1 VSTAPEELVPTVP
14 APTSVGLDEFIKT
27 YAPNWRG
34 NRSVKQLHKLLVAI
48 EPRDSLE
55 ERLSALEKLAKWT
68 RDRAQ
73 VPAPKDAPK
82 EPIPQLP
89 RLRLLVRV
97 LREVPAFRSDVARVV
112 TSVLAQTT
120 GLHLFSRMGLP
131 SDRGLFGETV
141 DRVSRRLLPAPV
153 DENDLGQLVARMFPG
168 KREPMWLRAIDA
180 SMAAELLEVLSAAD
194 PDTFAP
200 VRGSMADA
208 LALLATRVSALGLS
222 DDIRARSPNV
232 TLQER
237 PFFRL
242 PRTCDELVATPRE
255 AAHELRQE
263 RASACKKDIDD
274 CRAIVVAVLQALETR
289 GVSVD
294 VVYRVELIT
303 KSLDRMEQLIGQL
316 ARDPEAAADDSAPK
330 LLARLVEDKLRD
342 RNLVEIARTNLRLL
356 ARKIIERA
364 GTTGEHYITVTRAE
378 YRMMLVSA
386 GGGGVLTTGTAAL
399 KFLIAAAKF
408 APFVEG
414 ALAAMNYAGSFI
426 MMQLLGMT
434 LATKQPSMTAAALAG
449 ALRQSDEHHDISEL
463 TTTIARITRSQFA
476 AALGNLGMVI
486 PACFGFDFAYQH
498 VYGKHFLDEKTAEYV
513 LHSLHPFESGTIF
526 YAALTGVLL
535 WASSVGAGWIENW
548 AVYRRLPEA
557 IAEHRI
563 RRVIGRGVPR
573 FFSRFF
579 AKNISG
585 FGGNTTLGVLLGMTP
600 VMGKFFGLPLDVR
613 HVTLSTGALTL
624 GVCAL
629 GSHELREP
637 GFLFAAL
644 GIGIIGIL
652 NFGVSFV
659 LALTVA
665 LRAREVHT
673 NIFRIFGAVMK
684 HFLRAPFSF
693 FFPPAADN
701 APRAPHH

>member
-1 VSTAPEELVPTVP
+1 MVPTVP
-14 APTSVGLDEFIKT
+14 EPTAIGLDEFLQI
-27 YAPNWRG
+27 YAANARG
-34 NRSVKQLHKLLVAI
+34 NRSVKALHKLLVTFD
-48 EPRDSLE
+48 PRDDLE
-55 ERLSALEKLAKWT
+55 TRLTCLEKLAKWV

-82 EPIPQLP
+82 EPLPQIP
-89 RLRLLVRV
+89 RLRLLIRV

-112 TSVLAQTT
+112 TSVIAQTS

-141 DRVSRRLLPAPV
+141 DRVSRRVLPAPV
-153 DENDLGQLVARMFPG
+153 DENDLGQLVARMFPS
-168 KREPMWLRAIDA
+168 KREPLWLRGIDETMI
-180 SMAAELLEVLSAAD
+180 SELADVLAAAD
-194 PDTFAP
+194 PDTFRP
-200 VRGSMADA
+200 MRNSVADA
-208 LALLATRVSALGLS
+208 LALLATRVSAIGLS
-222 DDIRARSPNV
+222 DDIRARSPV
-232 TLQER
+232 IELQER

-242 PRTCDELVATPRE
+242 PRTCDELVTLDRDASAEDR
-255 AAHELRQE
+255 AE
-263 RASACKKDIDD
+263 RAAACRKNITE
-274 CRAIVVAVLQALETR
+274 CRAIVVAVLEALETR

-303 KSLDRMEQLIGQL
+303 KSLDRMELLITEL
-316 ARDPEAAADDSAPK
+316 ARHSDSKASTSSPK
-330 LLARLVEDKLRD
+330 LLARLIEDKLRD
-342 RNLVEIARTNLRLL
+342 RNLVEIARTNLHLL

-364 GTTGEHYITVTRAE
+364 GTTGEHYITVTRSE
-378 YRMMLVSA
+378 YRKMLLSA
-386 GGGGVLTTGTAAL
+386 GGGGILTTGTAAL
-399 KFLIAAAKF
+399 KFFIGWAKF
-408 APFVEG
+408 PPFVEG

-426 MMQLLGMT
+426 VMQLLGLT

-449 ALRQSDEHHDISEL
+449 ALRESNEHHGSNEL
-463 TTTIARITRSQFA
+463 TLTIARITRSQFA
-476 AALGNLGMVI
+476 AAVGNIGMVI
-486 PACFGFDFAYQH
+486 PACFGFDYLYNQT
-498 VYGKHFLDEKTAEYV
+498 YGKHFLDEKTAEYV

-535 WASSVGAGWIENW
+535 WASSVGAGWLENW

-563 RRVIGRGVPR
+563 RRFIGRGIPGW
-573 FFSRFF
+573 FSRFF
-579 AKNISG
+579 ARNISG

-624 GVCAL
+624 ACCSMGT
-629 GSHELREP
+629 HELREP
-637 GFLFAAL
+637 AFGFAAL

-665 LRAREVHT
+665 LRAREVQT
-673 NIFRIFGAVMK
+673 NMFKIFLSVLK
-684 HFLRAPFSF
+684 HFFSAPFSF
-693 FFPPAADN
+693 LFPPASDN
-701 APRAPHH
+701 TPRAHH